1 MKTKVMNFKMS
12 EAEILDMKHVA
23 SVFNM
28 TVTDLIKNAIKAYI
42 NELKNDPF
50 YKLTANVQDASD
62 EENEE
67 IMNAIEQLTD
77 DDLTIAS
84 TKRFTV

>member
-1 MKTKVMNFKMS
+1 MKTKVMNFKMG